1 MYGKVLANVA
11 QFMTHP
17 PPPRLLTALQTN
29 SDVLLRLTTDFRF
42 QLGNYSVCSFYE
54 QRPMKGLS
62 SLVRVITFLVWL
74 QITDQIQIVEK
85 HSALLEVDHE
95 EQIPV
100 DADHSAMCKFE
111 TDGDDTF
118 EKVYKRVKRMRNN
131 PRRVANKQSGM
142 FLRQV

>member
-1 MYGKVLANVA
+1 
-11 QFMTHP
+11 
-17 PPPRLLTALQTN
+17 
-29 SDVLLRLTTDFRF
+29 
-42 QLGNYSVCSFYE
+42 
-54 QRPMKGLS
+54 MKGLS